1 MARVNN
7 RIVVLDIGGSSIRGA
22 EVSYGKTAYPTIHKI
37 EEIPLRSGVIVNGQV
52 QTPDALVNSLRDLW
66 DKAKFTT
73 KKVKFG
79 IEEGVS
85 TRSDITDWVS
95 DEDFHKVLPHSINKI
110 FQIDAN
116 EIEKYYYQHHTIS
129 EYTVKEIRDKDPDFD
144 LPGETVSVPKKHV
157 IIAIVRKTVVEKYVE
172 ALQEAKLMP
181 VEIDFVP
188 FALIRA
194 SKNIT
199 RRLAD
204 AAEVSINLGAGLVTI
219 AIHSEKQPLYIRTL
233 PGMAGAKMTSMIA
246 EELTI
251 EPQRAEAKK
260 LKIIKNSN
268 VAERQITPSKS
279 SIFVSE
285 EDKDDVNSSG
295 PVIKLTDEA
304 LSVVKLVLSSTSEI
318 INVVNQTLEYQK
330 NANPRIQRYSHINLS
345 GGLSEVPKFVNR
357 MGSELKTPI
366 DISNPFLDAIEYGVE
381 FEPQGSNPSLPYPD
395 EVKGREHFFTTL
407 IGLSIKGG
415 SED

>member
-7 RIVVLDIGGSSIRGA
+7 RLVVLDMGGSAIRGA
-22 EVSYGKTAYPTIHKI
+22 EVSYGKSAYPTIHKI
-37 EEIPLRSGVIVNGQV
+37 EEIPLKSGVIENGQV
-52 QTPDALVNSLRDLW
+52 QSPDALVNALRELW
-66 DKAKFTT
+66 EKAKFTT
-73 KKVKFG
+73 KQVKFG

-95 DEDFHKVLPHSINKI
+95 DEDFQKVLPHSINRL
-110 FQIDAN
+110 FDIDTTD
-116 EIEKYYYQHHTIS
+116 IDKYYYKHHTIS
-129 EYTVKEIRDKDPDFD
+129 EYSVKEIRDKDPDFD
-144 LPGETVSVPKKHV
+144 LPGETVSIPKKHV
-157 IIAIVRKTVVEKYVE
+157 IIAIVRKSIVEKYVE

-181 VEIDFVP
+181 VDIDFVP

-199 RRLAD
+199 RKLPD
-204 AAEVSINLGAGLVTI
+204 AAEVSVNLGAGLVTI

-233 PGMAGAKMTSMIA
+233 PGMAGAKMTATIA

-260 LKIIKNSN
+260 LKIIKNSS
-268 VAERQITPSKS
+268 VTQRQITPSKS

-285 EDKDDVNSSG
+285 EDESADTSG
-295 PVIKLTDEA
+295 PVIRLTDEA
-304 LSVVKLVLSSTSEI
+304 LSVVKLVLTSTSEI

-366 DISNPFLDAIEYGVE
+366 DISNPFLDALEYGVE
-381 FEPQGSNPSLPYPD
+381 FESKGSNESLPYPD

-415 SED
+415 IEN